1 MTYWDVPSGV
11 VVHAGETV
19 SLVESLAVTVLA
31 WPAPVPALI
40 VTKRP
45 THRLIGHALVMSW
58 SVVLVCLMAY
68 LDVPSG
74 VVVHAGETVRMFLV
88 LEDTVLVWPAP
99 VPAVIVTGRPV
110 HMLVCH
116 DLLMSWSVVLVVFK
130 IAYLDVPSGIVVQA
144 GETVSVLAVL
154 EVTVRVWPTPV
165 PAVSA
170 TVRPAHWSVVHAWV
184 PVLVVSWSVVLVC
197 RMTYLDVASGV
208 VVQAGETVRVVAVLE
223 VTARVWPAPVPAVM
237 LSGRPAQR
245 LIDHDLLASTSVVLV
260 PPLAVPVSL
269 VA

>member
-1 MTYWDVPSGV
+1 M
-11 VVHAGETV
+11 
-19 SLVESLAVTVLA
+19 
-31 WPAPVPALI
+31 
-40 VTKRP
+40 
-45 THRLIGHALVMSW
+45 
-58 SVVLVCLMAY
+58 
-68 LDVPSG
+68 
-74 VVVHAGETVRMFLV
+74 
-88 LEDTVLVWPAP
+88 P

-116 DLLMSWSVVLVVFK
+116 DLLMSWSVVLVFR

-154 EVTVRVWPTPV
+154 EVTVRVWPAPV

-170 TVRPAHWSVVHAWV
+170 TVCPAHWSVDHALV